1 MNSIIAPNIRNSQQ
15 DNLGSLFAFD
25 PIQSTFLSMFNNNE
39 QKSVNNNS
47 NNQSNLLQRSSVII
61 SIQDI
66 HKLLMFLRQLSKELP
81 ADSDELKWL
90 KSIIPNDYLNQI
102 LEQTV
107 NNLNSTK
114 QMNLTLTRRQSEQN
128 LISLFNSESTEVI
141 NYLLKEPD
149 LLEDYQI
156 LVLNI
161 NDKSLE
167 CPGMLNEDKIIKEYE
182 LNKKQLHT
190 INNNN
195 NNNNLDSSFEPNSLL
210 NKIPSFGIMIND
222 QDDISEACETNDRS
236 LSSSDDHDDDH
247 DHDEDVE
254 RINNRVKDNN
264 DDRGDGLSDFDN
276 FSGRDTPII
285 SGRDTSSSHSHED
298 LHNISSSNNMLTNN
312 INNNNSSSSNNFNQN
327 RQNNLINQRLNNAN
341 NNTNQ
346 TNLNN
351 GININNNNNN
361 RGPNILPVTV
371 QKTNR
376 EDINDK
382 FCKFEIS
389 KSK

>member
-1 MNSIIAPNIRNSQQ
+1 LNSIIAPNIRNSQQ

-39 QKSVNNNS
+39 QTSVTINNN

-66 HKLLMFLRQLSKELP
+66 HKLLIFLKQLSKELP

-128 LISLFNSESTEVI
+128 LISLYNSESTEVI

-182 LNKKQLHT
+182 LNKKQQLHT
-190 INNNN
+190 NN
-195 NNNNLDSSFEPNSLL
+195 NNNNLDSSFEPNSL

-236 LSSSDDHDDDH
+236 LSSSDDHDDD
-247 DHDEDVE
+247 DDDEDVE

-298 LHNISSSNNMLTNN
+298 LHNISSSNNMVTNN
-312 INNNNSSSSNNFNQN
+312 INNNSSSNNFNQN
-327 RQNNLINQRLNNAN
+327 RQNNLNQRLNNTN

-351 GININNNNNN
+351 GINNNN

>member
-39 QKSVNNNS
+39 QTSVTNNNT

-66 HKLLMFLRQLSKELP
+66 HKLLIFLKQLSKELP

-128 LISLFNSESTEVI
+128 LISLYNSESTEVI

-182 LNKKQLHT
+182 LNKKQQLHT
-190 INNNN
+190 
-195 NNNNLDSSFEPNSLL
+195 NNNNLDSSFEPNSL

-236 LSSSDDHDDDH
+236 LSSSDDHDDD
-247 DHDEDVE
+247 DDDEDVE

-298 LHNISSSNNMLTNN
+298 LHNISSSNNMVTNN
-312 INNNNSSSSNNFNQN
+312 INNNSSSNNFNQN
-327 RQNNLINQRLNNAN
+327 RQNNLNQRLNNTN

-346 TNLNN
+346 TNLN
-351 GININNNNNN
+351 GINNNN

>member
-1 MNSIIAPNIRNSQQ
+1 LNSIIAPNIRNSQQ

-39 QKSVNNNS
+39 QTSVTNNNT

-66 HKLLMFLRQLSKELP
+66 HKLLIFLKQLSKELP

-128 LISLFNSESTEVI
+128 LISLYNSESTEVI

-182 LNKKQLHT
+182 LNKKQQLHT
-190 INNNN
+190 NN
-195 NNNNLDSSFEPNSLL
+195 NNNNLDSSFEPNSL

-236 LSSSDDHDDDH
+236 LSSSDDHDDD
-247 DHDEDVE
+247 DDDEDVE

-298 LHNISSSNNMLTNN
+298 LHNISSSNNMVTNN
-312 INNNNSSSSNNFNQN
+312 INNNSSSNNFNQN
-327 RQNNLINQRLNNAN
+327 RQNNLNQRLNNTN

-351 GININNNNNN
+351 GINNN
-361 RGPNILPVTV
+361 
-371 QKTNR
+371 K
-376 EDINDK
+376 
-382 FCKFEIS
+382 
-389 KSK
+389 

>member
-39 QKSVNNNS
+39 QTSVTNNNT

-66 HKLLMFLRQLSKELP
+66 HKLLIFLKQLSKELP

-128 LISLFNSESTEVI
+128 LISLYNSESTEVI

-182 LNKKQLHT
+182 LNKKQQLHT
-190 INNNN
+190 
-195 NNNNLDSSFEPNSLL
+195 NNNNLDSSFEPNSL

-236 LSSSDDHDDDH
+236 LSSSDDHDDD
-247 DHDEDVE
+247 DDDEDVE

-298 LHNISSSNNMLTNN
+298 LHNISSSNNMVTNN
-312 INNNNSSSSNNFNQN
+312 INNNSSSNNFNQN
-327 RQNNLINQRLNNAN
+327 RQNNLNQRLNNTN

-351 GININNNNNN
+351 GINNNNN

>member
-39 QKSVNNNS
+39 QTSVTNNNT

-66 HKLLMFLRQLSKELP
+66 HKLLIFLKQLSKELP

-128 LISLFNSESTEVI
+128 LISLYNSESTEVI

-182 LNKKQLHT
+182 LNKKQQLHT
-190 INNNN
+190 
-195 NNNNLDSSFEPNSLL
+195 NNNNLDSSFEPNSL

-236 LSSSDDHDDDH
+236 LSSSDDHDDD
-247 DHDEDVE
+247 DDDEDVE

-298 LHNISSSNNMLTNN
+298 LHNISSSNNMVTNN
-312 INNNNSSSSNNFNQN
+312 INNNSSSNNFNQN
-327 RQNNLINQRLNNAN
+327 RQNNLNQRLNNTN

-351 GININNNNNN
+351 GINNNN

>member
-1 MNSIIAPNIRNSQQ
+1 LNSIIAPNIRNSQQ

-39 QKSVNNNS
+39 QTSVTNNNT

-66 HKLLMFLRQLSKELP
+66 HKLLIFLKQLSKELP

-128 LISLFNSESTEVI
+128 LISLYNSESTEVI

-182 LNKKQLHT
+182 LNKKQQLHT
-190 INNNN
+190 
-195 NNNNLDSSFEPNSLL
+195 NNNNLDSSFEPNSL

-236 LSSSDDHDDDH
+236 LSSSDDHDDD
-247 DHDEDVE
+247 DDDEDVE

-298 LHNISSSNNMLTNN
+298 LHNISSSNNMVTNN
-312 INNNNSSSSNNFNQN
+312 INNNSSSNNFNQN
-327 RQNNLINQRLNNAN
+327 RQNNLNQRLNNTN

-351 GININNNNNN
+351 GINNNNN